1 MSYSY
6 EQRKRSGKPQISPP
20 EQASVPGPDL
30 DALKAGAAMPTAAQK
45 GTPFDLD
52 AAMKAK
58 MERAFGDLSSLK
70 LYRSQAVADAGAE
83 AVAQGDEIAFAPG
96 KTDFHT
102 RSGQER
108 LGHEL
113 SHVISQRSGQVR
125 GSGFLN
131 NAALEARADRE
142 GAMAAAGEQVYG
154 GAVMPLSSASAASAA
169 GPMQAKRD
177 NGAAAWAAD
186 KERHKGD
193 IETMLDM
200 PEDDPDAPAKRPWE
214 YTREELEAN
223 RFNPGNSK
231 DLAAKQLSV
240 DQADSPQDAYKMFSN
255 VSVGSGKG
263 TMVDKEGEEW
273 DPTEVDPKLFKAKLK
288 NMQRMIQDYPEL
300 EGKIGNMEQ
309 NTSFG
314 TSMSTGPSLGGG
326 NKANITYNPAQDKQG
341 FFGSILRFF
350 IRKKEKISGFS
361 AAPTEYDGTHE
372 MGHVINSMIL
382 KQKDKNKAIND
393 WSENLTADNMV
404 YMALQNPKV
413 LPKDKRGKVYWK
425 KDNESKD
432 YPFWQIDFG
441 KTDMKKLGLTSGY
454 GGTNAAEFV
463 AEAFADVYAHGAD
476 ARPASIELL
485 KRYEKV
491 RGNLWKNNKRVQK
504 QLNRGKKKT

>member
-6 EQRKRSGKPQISPP
+6 EQRKRSGKPQTSPP
-20 EQASVPGPDL
+20 EQASVPRPDL
-30 DALKAGAAMPTAAQK
+30 DALKAGAANPAAAQK

-83 AVAQGDEIAFAPG
+83 AVAQGNEIAFAPG
-96 KTDFHT
+96 MANFTT
-102 RSGQER
+102 
-108 LGHEL
+108 
-113 SHVISQRSGQVR
+113 RSGQVR
-125 GSGFLN
+125 GQGFLAN
-131 NAALEARADRE
+131 SALEARADRE
-142 GAMAAAGEQVYG
+142 GAMAAAGEQVYTG
-154 GAVMPLSSASAASAA
+154 PVTQTLSDASPSPAAA

-231 DLAAKQLSV
+231 NLAVKQLSV

-263 TMVDKEGEEW
+263 TMVDKEGEKW

-288 NMQRMIQDYPEL
+288 NMQRMIQDSPEL

-326 NKANITYNPAQDKQG
+326 NKANITYNPAQDRQG
-341 FFGSILRFF
+341 FFGSILRYF
-350 IRKKEKISGFS
+350 IKKKEKWTGFS

-382 KQKDKNKAIND
+382 KQRDKNKAVND
-393 WSENLTADNMV
+393 WNENLTADNMV